1 MSTLYTQAVRDVA
14 HCDAKYNN
22 WVTVAVATDKIMK
35 FETFLLKILA
45 YRIGQCLIVQ
55 ITPSVAEFEI
65 PLKLPILGLCSRL
78 CSRKA
83 PEWC

>member
-14 HCDAKYNN
+14 LCDAKYNN

-45 YRIGQCLIVQ
+45 YRIGQCLIVK
-55 ITPSVAEFEI
+55 ITLSVAVFEI
-65 PLKLPILGLCSRL
+65 ALKLPILGLFSRL